1 MLTIALVESEN
12 GVQIPG
18 THWRLVIG
26 AGKAR
31 EIAALLAF
39 AHGATIEYGPID
51 YAKIQERR
59 AAQGLEAG
67 R

>member
-31 EIAALLAF
+31 EIAALLI
-39 AHGATIEYGPID
+39 AHGAKLEDAPIGE
-51 YAKIQERR
+51 AAIQERR

-67 R
+67 K